1 MERQMKQSNEPIDFV
16 IAWVDGND
24 QKWKRE
30 KKRKDYVNYYKT
42 LTNYYYNVE
51 VKFIDQTKKIMN
63 TYTEILNP
71 LIDTLSLIARDN
83 NFIEEIDSKKDTE
96 KFSRT

>member
-1 MERQMKQSNEPIDFV
+1 MKGSKNMKKISVV
-16 IAWVDGND
+16 IPMYYEEEVA
-24 QKWKRE
+24 E